1 MDKAAGFGQSK
12 SPEYSHCTSWRRAI
26 APSVVGLPGS
36 GENRDGMWE
45 DLHLCQDDTSG
56 SREAGS
62 HLELCMVGDEEE
74 AERDWVS
81 LP

>member
-1 MDKAAGFGQSK
+1 M
-12 SPEYSHCTSWRRAI
+12 
-26 APSVVGLPGS
+26 VGLPGS